1 MKGAPTEKTRWAC
14 KAAAHTYHREL
25 KGLAI
30 NFKENGLDDKPVL
43 DAVKAL
49 AKYAAE
55 VESKNITERAARQAY
70 RDSFNVTHVAST
82 LEVDALKRENEELKA
97 RLALQPNR

>member
-14 KAAAHTYHREL
+14 KVTAHRLHGEL
-25 KGLAI
+25 EGFAI
-30 NFKENGLDDKPVL
+30 NLKENGFDTKPAT
-43 DAVKAL
+43 DAAKAL
-49 AKYAAE
+49 WKIASE
-55 VESKNITERAARQAY
+55 VDEKNSRERAAKQAY

-82 LEVDALKRENEELKA
+82 EDFDKLKRENEELKA